1 MISKSNEE
9 SQENTVTD
17 KAATPHRTPVDA
29 DDQLTKPDKDI
40 DQNDAGYGEV
50 DTPATYTA
58 NVNNPELFAT
68 MLPQQKVHSIED
80 TGLYTEELDTP
91 QSHTKL
97 LLTTKPPVLPEITK
111 NIVPLPDNATTKD
124 AVSSIVSSDEDEGD
138 TEAVNDRK
146 QRHHHDYQHLKQE
159 EQIAIFPEHQDEEQV
174 QVIKTPTPTQLTT
187 DDLCIGISSSKASLP
202 PPHDYSSMG
211 TVLWVHPQ
219 SPLVCITVLIQRYY
233 GMQY

>member
-17 KAATPHRTPVDA
+17 KAATPHSTPVDA
-29 DDQLTKPDKDI
+29 DDQFTKPDKDI

-50 DTPATYTA
+50 DTPATFTA
-58 NVNNPELFAT
+58 NVNNPELFST

-146 QRHHHDYQHLKQE
+146 Q
-159 EQIAIFPEHQDEEQV
+159 
-174 QVIKTPTPTQLTT
+174 
-187 DDLCIGISSSKASLP
+187 
-202 PPHDYSSMG
+202 
-211 TVLWVHPQ
+211 
-219 SPLVCITVLIQRYY
+219 
-233 GMQY
+233 